1 MTVSHPLS
9 SSRRACA
16 ALVLLGSLVA
26 QSASA
31 LPPLPP
37 PPPSSLEAAV
47 LTQAP
52 VIEGRVTRLLINPY
66 GEVDGLLM
74 RDRVVVK
81 LPPHLS
87 DAVIAVAAAGQS
99 VRVFG
104 FTEAPGS
111 IKADAVVN
119 LASGQIVFDRPP
131 GINDTNG
138 VAPLPPH
145 LRASQLRQL
154 QVEGR
159 VELVLTGPRGEIN
172 GVILDNGSI
181 VRFAP
186 DGLRSPLQRGMPFA
200 ATGLG
205 TSNTYG
211 TSIEAITVGSSL
223 GSLQQIYGRL
233 R

>member
-1 MTVSHPLS
+1 MTDLNQLP

-16 ALVLLGSLVA
+16 VLVLLGSLVA

-31 LPPLPP
+31 LPPAGPP
-37 PPPSSLEAAV
+37 SPPSSLETAV
-47 LTQAP
+47 LSQAP
-52 VIEGRVTRLLINPY
+52 VVEGRVTRLLINPY

-74 RDRVVVK
+74 SDRVVVK

-87 DAVIAVAAAGQS
+87 DALVAVAAPGQS

-111 IKADAVVN
+111 VKADAVVN
-119 LASGQIVFDRPP
+119 LGSGQIVFDRPP
-131 GINDTNG
+131 GIDG

-145 LRASQLRQL
+145 LRTGQLRQL

-159 VELVLTGPRGEIN
+159 VDVVLTGPRGEAN

-186 DGLRSPLQRGMPFA
+186 DGLRSPLQRGTPFA

-205 TSNTYG
+205 TTNTYG
-211 TSIEAITVGSSL
+211 TALEAISVGASL